1 MKSWWIKTEGSNTIL
16 ELRDVPVPEPSAG
29 EIVIR
34 VLEP

>member
-1 MKSWWIKTEGSNTIL
+1 MKSWWIRSEGNNTIL
-16 ELRDVPVPEPSAG
+16 ELRDVSVTEPSAG